1 VIVVVGVVT
10 SVVYGT
16 KFVVKPILSENELIF
31 DNVDNLVLKEVFETG
46 VARDV
51 IVVGSL

>member
-10 SVVYGT
+10 SVVYET
-16 KFVVKPILSENELIF
+16 KFVVKSILSENELTF
-31 DNVDNLVLKEVFETG
+31 DNVDNLVLKEVFEKG

>member
-1 VIVVVGVVT
+1 VIVVFGVVT
-10 SVVYGT
+10 SVVYET
-16 KFVVKPILSENELIF
+16 KFVVKSISSENELIF
-31 DNVDNLVLKEVFETG
+31 DNVDNLVLEEVFEKG